1 MSSNN
6 PGTKATAEER
16 RKKEATT
23 DKTLSDIEETEDVPE
38 PGKPSKDDVPTPDA
52 QPQDRARE
60 TDDAG
65 PM

>member
-1 MSSNN
+1 MSNN
-6 PGTKATAEER
+6 NPETKTTAKEE

-23 DKTLSDIEETEDVPE
+23 DETLSDIEETEEIPE
-38 PGKPSKDDVPTPDA
+38 PGKSSEEKVPAPDA
-52 QPQDRARE
+52 QPEGRARE